1 MHDLNDRSWESE
13 VQNSSQADIHNL
25 NALIEANALLTKQV
39 SNMGNE
45 INMLREEAKTKD
57 EQLKEHIK
65 EIANLKAQ
73 LCEKHPSTS
82 NTKIS
87 AQVSRLLRELYP
99 KLNPEERFN
108 ILEPHASAYNIGVRT
123 NILSVLKQELDASN
137 QPMAESQLKTAIK
150 SRYYNEKK
158 SSMEE
163 MAAGVQ
169 RRRLSRRHTK
179 YKSRVRSASRYGIHI
194 DLMNTLSPCDM
205 SDEESVANG
214 SPLRIKKPSW
224 RSNEI
229 DEKLIELD
237 AKVKDMTKKT
247 RRRRILGSPSRR
259 LRSNLN

>member
-13 VQNSSQADIHNL
+13 LQNSSQADIHNL

-39 SNMGNE
+39 SSMENE

-57 EQLKEHIK
+57 EQLKEHIE

-73 LCEKHPSTS
+73 LCERHPSTS

-108 ILEPHASAYNIGVRT
+108 ILEPYASAYNIGVQT

-163 MAAGVQ
+163 SFSNINSFRFAQ
-169 RRRLSRRHTK
+169 
-179 YKSRVRSASRYGIHI
+179 
-194 DLMNTLSPCDM
+194 TLSAQKVRQISTC
-205 SDEESVANG
+205 
-214 SPLRIKKPSW
+214 LLLSW
-224 RSNEI
+224 NLKI
-229 DEKLIELD
+229 
-237 AKVKDMTKKT
+237 T
-247 RRRRILGSPSRR
+247 RNLKIRRISFSPSR
-259 LRSNLN
+259 SKT